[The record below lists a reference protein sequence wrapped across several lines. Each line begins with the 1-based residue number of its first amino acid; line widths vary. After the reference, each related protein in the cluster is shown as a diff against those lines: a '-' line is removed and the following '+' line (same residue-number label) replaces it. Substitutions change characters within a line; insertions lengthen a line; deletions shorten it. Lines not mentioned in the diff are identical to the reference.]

1 MIKLNKRKGR
11 KKPNLNIP
19 NVVSKNRLLIYLLS
33 ILIIIILLVIR
44 LFFVQIV
51 DGEYLSTLATEQ
63 QTSSEIISSKR
74 GNIYDSTGA
83 ALAISEAVDTISVN
97 PSKIVKKK
105 NEDTVAFKELVADGL
120 SKIFKLDYKET
131 LEKISSKSSVVTI
144 AKKVEQDKVDELK
157 KWMKENKITVG
168 INIDEDSK
176 RYYPYNTLASQVIGV
191 CGTDNQGLSGI
202 EYSYDSILTGTSGQI
217 VTSTDATQTEIPNSV
232 ESFIEA
238 EDGYNLTLTLDVNIQ
253 SIVEKHLKKA
263 VESNKCSRGGNC
275 IVMDPST
282 GDILAMASY
291 PNYNLNSPYDLVT
304 LDDTDV
310 KKLSSEEKLTKI
322 YEMWK
327 VRSVSEMYEPGSV
340 FKLITAAVALE
351 ENITTTDKSNDF
363 YCSGVQKVE
372 DREIH
377 CWRDYNPHRSQS
389 LREALMN
396 SCNPSFMQL
405 GKRIGSKTLYKYYDA
420 FGFFNKTNVGLSG
433 EASGYFFGLDKVH
446 NVELATMSFG
456 QRFTITPLQMAT
468 ALCAI
473 ANNGYL
479 VQPKIVKSMTNTDT
493 GEIINQET
501 KTVRQVISSST
512 ASKLRDM
519 MKSVVEKGTGKTA
532 SVKGY
537 SVGGKSGTSEPP
549 VGNKEAGYV
558 ASFAAISPVENT
570 KLVVLLTLYDPSNG
584 NHQGGQ
590 VAGPIVSKI
599 LTEVLP
605 SIGTEPD
612 KN

>member
-1 MIKLNKRKGR
+1 
-11 KKPNLNIP
+11 
-19 NVVSKNRLLIYLLS
+19 
-33 ILIIIILLVIR
+33 
-44 LFFVQIV
+44 
-51 DGEYLSTLATEQ
+51 
-63 QTSSEIISSKR
+63 
-74 GNIYDSTGA
+74 
-83 ALAISEAVDTISVN
+83 
-97 PSKIVKKK
+97 
-105 NEDTVAFKELVADGL
+105 
-120 SKIFKLDYKET
+120 
-131 LEKISSKSSVVTI
+131 
-144 AKKVEQDKVDELK
+144 
-157 KWMKENKITVG
+157 
-168 INIDEDSK
+168 
-176 RYYPYNTLASQVIGV
+176 
-191 CGTDNQGLSGI
+191 
-202 EYSYDSILTGTSGQI
+202 
-217 VTSTDATQTEIPNSV
+217 
-232 ESFIEA
+232 
-238 EDGYNLTLTLDVNIQ
+238 
-253 SIVEKHLKKA
+253 
-263 VESNKCSRGGNC
+263 
-275 IVMDPST
+275 
-282 GDILAMASY
+282 
-291 PNYNLNSPYDLVT
+291 
-304 LDDTDV
+304 
-310 KKLSSEEKLTKI
+310 
-322 YEMWK
+322 
-327 VRSVSEMYEPGSV
+327 
-340 FKLITAAVALE
+340 
-351 ENITTTDKSNDF
+351 
-363 YCSGVQKVE
+363 
-372 DREIH
+372 
-377 CWRDYNPHRSQS
+377 
-389 LREALMN
+389 MN